1 MTTAAIGVSDLWG
14 GETVGSV
21 LASVLDI
28 PDIPVVVVSFLE
40 LCPSLTVSGAVVE
53 SLRGRPL
60 LRFGERGGFPSSLG
74 EVGCEEGVT
83 VLSDSGNLGG
93 VLGGRPLFLFKG
105 ATTEF
110 TLESVEVAVASLPG
124 CTSVFLDWFPPLP
137 RPRCCCCSP
146 S

>member
-1 MTTAAIGVSDLWG
+1 MLATAALGVSNFWG
-14 GETVGSV
+14 AAGCV
-21 LASVLDI
+21 LASGFDKPDTSVAEVSVLE
-28 PDIPVVVVSFLE
+28 F
-40 LCPSLTVSGAVVE
+40 CPSLMVSGMVVE

-74 EVGCEEGVT
+74 EPGCGEGVT
-83 VLSDSGNLGG
+83 VLSGSGNLEG

-105 ATTEF
+105 VTREF
-110 TLESVEVAVASLPG
+110 TLDSVEVEVVSLPG
-124 CTSVFLDWFPPLP
+124 GVSVFLDWFPPRP

>member
-1 MTTAAIGVSDLWG
+1 MITAVVGVSDLWG
-14 GETVGSV
+14 DRTVGSV
-21 LASVLDI
+21 LALVFDI
-28 PDIPVVVVSFLE
+28 PHTLVVVLSLLE
-40 LCPSLTVSGAVVE
+40 FCPSLTVSRMVVD

-74 EVGCEEGVT
+74 EVGCGEGVT

-105 ATTEF
+105 TSREF
-110 TLESVEVAVASLPG
+110 TLDSAEVEVASLPG
-124 CTSVFLDWFPPLP
+124 GTSIFLDWFTPLP
-137 RPRCCCCSP
+137 LPRCCCCSP